1 MERVHAAEAKKNKG
15 KKVAVSGWIHEIR
28 DLGKLKFLI
37 LKDKSGIIQITLPKG
52 HVPEEALKASER
64 LTKESVVLAEGAVKE
79 AKQAP
84 GGFEIVPE
92 KLEVLSLAEAPTPID
107 TSGKIE
113 TDLSKRL
120 DHRFLDLR
128 NEKSLAVFK
137 VRSKFFKALVE
148 FFDKEGFTNVNTP
161 KITSAG
167 AESGSELF
175 PVVYFDKEAFLSQ
188 SPQLYKQSM
197 VCAGFER
204 VYEIAPVFRAENSN
218 TPRHQTEFTGVD
230 FEMGFIKDFKDVMD
244 VIEEMVKYTLKRV
257 KEECREELALWKLD
271 IKIPK
276 RIPRISMQE
285 AKQMLADA
293 GKKIPEK
300 EDLDSEGEK
309 MLGELVKKKFGEE
322 FVFVTLYP
330 VEKRPFYH
338 YYSKDGKTT
347 DSFDLIWNGVEI
359 ATGAQ
364 REHRYDV
371 LKQHASE
378 KGVNLDEMGFY
389 AEIFKYG
396 APPHGGVGFGLD
408 RMIQRLFEFE
418 NIREAVLLPRD
429 PERIAP

>member
-1 MERVHAAEAKKNKG
+1 MHAAHAAENNG
-15 KKVAVSGWIHEIR
+15 KKVTIAGWVHETR

-37 LKDKSGIIQITLPKG
+37 IKDKSGIIQLTLPKG
-52 HVPEEALKASER
+52 AVSEDVMKTADK
-64 LTKESVVLAEGAVKE
+64 LTKESVISAEGAVKE

-92 KLEVLSLAEAPTPID
+92 KLEIISLAEAPTPID

-128 NEKSLAVFK
+128 NPKGLAIFK
-137 VRSKFFKALVE
+137 VRSKFFKALVD
-148 FFDKEGFTNVNTP
+148 FFDRAGFTNINTP

-167 AESGSELF
+167 AESGSDLF

-188 SPQLYKQSM
+188 SPQLYKQTI

-230 FEMGFIKDFKDVMD
+230 FEMGFIKDTGDIMD
-244 VIEEMVKYTLKRV
+244 VIEDMLKFVLKRL
-257 KEECREELALWKLD
+257 KEECAEELKLWEIE
-271 IKIPK
+271 IKVP
-276 RIPRISMQE
+276 
-285 AKQMLADA
+285 
-293 GKKIPEK
+293 KKIPRVKMPEAKKWLAEK
-300 EDLDSEGEK
+300 GKKLSADEDFDPEAERLMGDIAKE
-309 MLGELVKKKFGEE
+309 KFGEE
-322 FVFVTLYP
+322 FIFITNYP
-330 VEKRPFYH
+330 ISKRPFYH
-338 YYSKDGKTT
+338 FYNADGKTT
-347 DSFDLIWNGVEI
+347 DAFDLLWNGVEI
-359 ATGAQ
+359 ATGGQ

-371 LKQHASE
+371 LKKQASE
-378 KGVNLDEMGFY
+378 KGVELDEMGFY
-389 AEIFKYG
+389 AELFRYG

-408 RMIQRLFEFE
+408 RLIQRLFNFD

-429 PERIAP
+429 PDRITP

>member
-1 MERVHAAEAKKNKG
+1 MERIHASDAKKNKG
-15 KKVAVSGWIHEIR
+15 KKVEASGWVHEIR
-28 DLGKLKFLI
+28 DLGKLKFVI
-37 LKDKSGIIQITLPKG
+37 LKDKTGIIQITLPKG
-52 HVPEEALKASER
+52 HVPEEALKEAEK
-64 LTKESVVLAEGAVKE
+64 LTKESVVLAQGAVKE

-92 KLEVLSLAEAPTPID
+92 KLEILSLAEAPTPID

-128 NEKSLAVFK
+128 NEKSLAIFK

-148 FFDKEGFTNVNTP
+148 FFDKEGFTNINTP

-175 PVVYFDKEAFLSQ
+175 PVVYFDKQAFLSQ

-197 VCAGFER
+197 VAAGFER

-230 FEMGFIKDFKDVMD
+230 FEMGFINDFNDVMD
-244 VIEEMVKYTLKRV
+244 VIEEMMKYTLKRV
-257 KEECREELALWKLD
+257 KEECVEELKLWNID
-271 IKIPK
+271 IQVPK
-276 RIPRISMQE
+276 KIPRITMAE
-285 AKQMLADA
+285 AKKMLEAA

-300 EDLDSEGEK
+300 EDLDAEGEK
-309 MLGELVKKKFGEE
+309 MLGGLVKEKFKEE

-338 YYSKDGKTT
+338 FYSKDGKTT

-371 LKQHASE
+371 LKKQASE

-396 APPHGGVGFGLD
+396 CPPHGGVGFGLD
-408 RMIQRLFEFE
+408 RMIQRLFEFD

-429 PERIAP
+429 PERISP